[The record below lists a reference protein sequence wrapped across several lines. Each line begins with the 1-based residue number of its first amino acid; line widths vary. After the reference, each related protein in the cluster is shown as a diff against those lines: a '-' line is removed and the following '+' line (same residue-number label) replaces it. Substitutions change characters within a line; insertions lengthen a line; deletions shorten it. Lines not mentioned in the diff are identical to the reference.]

1 MKTIRY
7 FSEELQQA
15 KEKSTSPL
23 YAIRAPWVWQILV
36 SCAGTCTSRKKPCTQ
51 CRQC

>member
-23 YAIRAPWVWQILV
+23 YAIRAIAL
-36 SCAGTCTSRKKPCTQ
+36 
-51 CRQC
+51 